1 MKRAVLVLAL
11 AAFATVP
18 AAAQWFGMPVWNSL
32 KGGTGVTIDGDF
44 GKPDSVYGGGNAFGG
59 RATLG
64 VGTFSVT
71 AGVASY
77 KRDLATA
84 RITAIGGNVA
94 LRGIGCHLIPPSGD
108 FPARAARPDSTRN
121 GPATP
126 SRPGAA
132 GIGISLPTPGVS
144 IDPYISPGIRYR
156 KASGATSGNTNF
168 GFAIGAN
175 LSFGTLGLHTAY
187 DYEHAKGG
195 GHTGV
200 FGVGAHLSIK
210 VPSLGI

>member
-11 AAFATVP
+11 AAFATAP
-18 AAAQWFGMPVWNSL
+18 AAAQWLGMPVWNSL

-84 RITAIGGNVA
+84 RVTAIGGNVA
-94 LRGIGCHLIPPSGD
+94 FRVIGGSLIPLSVNFQAG
-108 FPARAARPDSTRN
+108 AARTDSTSS
-121 GPATP
+121 GPATT
-126 SRPGAA
+126 SVTGAV
-132 GIGISLPTPGVS
+132 GVGISLPTPGVS